1 MGSKN
6 FFDRDKFAEN
16 DKTAEKRVNMVAKI
30 LGNSKE
36 ALDIQQKF
44 RKMAEVPQ
52 EEFKLKSFKLL
63 ADDLRNNMRKPAE
76 IYK

>member
-16 DKTAEKRVNMVAKI
+16 DKTAEKRVNMVVKI

>member
-16 DKTAEKRVNMVAKI
+16 DKTAEERVNLVAKI

-36 ALDIQQKF
+36 ALDI
-44 RKMAEVPQ
+44 
-52 EEFKLKSFKLL
+52 
-63 ADDLRNNMRKPAE
+63 
-76 IYK
+76 

>member
-6 FFDRDKFAEN
+6 FFDKEKFAEN
-16 DKTAEKRVNMVAKI
+16 DKSTEKRVSMVAKI

-36 ALDIQQKF
+36 ARDIQQKF